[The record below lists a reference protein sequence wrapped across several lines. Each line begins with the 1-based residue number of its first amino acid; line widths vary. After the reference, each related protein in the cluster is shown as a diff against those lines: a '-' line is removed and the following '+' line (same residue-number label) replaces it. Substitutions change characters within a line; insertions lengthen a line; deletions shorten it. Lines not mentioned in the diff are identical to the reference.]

1 MKVRVKSV
9 FIDKNTNEKYK
20 LNQELDIS
28 KGRYKEVQQY
38 VEIVK
43 TKKGQE

>member
-9 FIDKNTNEKYK
+9 FIDKNTKEKYK
-20 LNQELDIS
+20 LNQELDVP
-28 KGRYKEVQQY
+28 KERHKEIQQY
-38 VEIVK
+38 VEVIK